1 MAEPREPTALLLRRL
16 GAGEESARSEAAAR
30 FGHEL
35 QNLAQAHF
43 RRARQHGM
51 LQPTVLVNELWLRL
65 AEREGLDFA
74 NRWMF
79 LGFASHFMR
88 GLLVDE
94 ARSTLARGRGATD
107 SRVDLT
113 EALAPECT
121 EPVDLLDLDAALRAL
136 EALDPASAQL
146 VELRF
151 FGGLELS
158 EIAASLGVS
167 ESTVDRRWRFARAWL
182 RTKLAP

>member
-16 GAGEESARSEAAAR
+16 SAGDLSARSEAADR

-35 QNLAQAHF
+35 RELAKAHF
-43 RRARQHGM
+43 RRARQDGL

-79 LGFASHFMR
+79 LGFASQFMR

-94 ARSTLARGRGATD
+94 ARSTLARGVGATE
-107 SRVDLT
+107 SRLDLT
-113 EALAPECT
+113 E
-121 EPVDLLDLDAALRAL
+121 
-136 EALDPASAQL
+136 
-146 VELRF
+146 
-151 FGGLELS
+151 
-158 EIAASLGVS
+158 SL
-167 ESTVDRRWRFARAWL
+167 
-182 RTKLAP
+182 

>member
-1 MAEPREPTALLLRRL
+1 MAESKEATLLLLRRL
-16 GAGEESARSEAAAR
+16 SIGEESARVEAAER
-30 FGHEL
+30 FGREL
-35 QNLAQAHF
+35 QDLAHAHY
-43 RRARQHGM
+43 RRARQDGI

-65 AEREGLDFA
+65 VEREGLEFG

-88 GLLVDE
+88 GLLVE
-94 ARSTLARGRGATD
+94 AARQAAARGAGANE
-107 SRVDLT
+107 SRLDLSQSLAGEDVD
-113 EALAPECT
+113 A
-121 EPVDLLDLDAALRAL
+121 VDLLDVDTALREL
-136 EALDPASAQL
+136 EALDPESARL

-151 FGGLELS
+151 FGGLELA
-158 EIAASLGVS
+158 EVATSLGVS

>member
-16 GAGEESARSEAAAR
+16 SVGDESARSEAAAR
-30 FGHEL
+30 FGPEL
-35 QNLAQAHF
+35 QDLARAHF

-65 AEREGLDFA
+65 AQREGLDFA

-88 GLLVDE
+88 SLLVDE
-94 ARSTLARGRGATD
+94 SRSTLARGRGATE
-107 SRVDLT
+107 SRMDLA
-113 EALAPECT
+113 EPLAKECA
-121 EPVDLLDLDAALRAL
+121 EPVELLDLDAALREL
-136 EALDPASAQL
+136 EVLDPESAKL

-182 RTKLAP
+182 RTKLSP